1 MSIVQPIIRD
11 QLVIHDDDDWDSVY
25 HVEWEPDANFFTGSE
40 LRPRTPLCK
49 ATADHQITL
58 ARAAALII
66 RASLNNIPLD
76 IPDFDPYKLTG
87 FRKQLYQWMQAYNS
101 SQASKLVLGDVTMTV
116 TIEILSSLTRMGV
129 EGEILAKIGPNLR
142 GILQGTINPMSLLLE
157 GNRFNRMQDGMELI
171 QKMRGHLR
179 QYLSSYATKK
189 PVLNVL
195 EVGASTSNNT
205 QTMFDALR
213 EQKSISYTLTDSS
226 LSVLEQTKAGTT
238 KDFLKLKCLNINRD
252 AIEQGINPNT
262 YDIILVNN
270 ILHTVNSLSET
281 LANLRKLLVPG
292 GVLVLVGLSDVSP
305 AYSLILGMNENM
317 WPGTCSTT
325 HIDHLESLTSDLD
338 ERCEQLS
345 YPSNEDWNKLL
356 QGSQFSGLEPA
367 TKTFDYIGQS
377 CYCVIS
383 TAVASTQRLMVN
395 ILPGSKDNL
404 FSFADQLASALAENG
419 TASTITP
426 ACLEDISSRF
436 IYVVLD
442 DGSSYLSEYESLH
455 KAKNVLWISMGAG
468 LSTQRDMNIISRFAR
483 DAQKDNENLK
493 LVKLD
498 VKKEYPEYADL
509 LKVVMRII
517 QVSFQEDRGSR
528 TELEYEY
535 RNGRVLVPRV
545 KGSGM
550 TQKFA

>member
-11 QLVIHDDDDWDSVY
+11 QLVIADDDDWDSVY

-40 LRPRTPLCK
+40 LRSRTPLNK
-49 ATADHQITL
+49 AAADHQITL

-76 IPDFDPYKLTG
+76 IPDFDPSKLAG
-87 FRKQLYQWMQAYNS
+87 FRKQLHQWMQAYNS

-116 TIEILSSLTRMGV
+116 MIEILSSLMRMGV
-129 EGEILAKIGPNLR
+129 EGEILAKIGPNL
-142 GILQGTINPMSLLLE
+142 GAILQGTMDPMPLLLE
-157 GNRFNRMQDGMELI
+157 GNRFNRMQDGMELM
-171 QKMRGHLR
+171 QKMRTHLR
-179 QYLSSYATKK
+179 QYLSTYATQK
-189 PVLNVL
+189 PVMNVL
-195 EVGASTSNNT
+195 EVGASTSNNS
-205 QTMFDALR
+205 QTIFDALR
-213 EQKSISYTLTDSS
+213 EQKTVSYTLTDSS
-226 LSVLEQTKAGTT
+226 LSVLEETKAGIT
-238 KDFLKLKCLNINRD
+238 KDFLKLKSLNINRD
-252 AIEQGINPNT
+252 PIEQGFSPDT

-292 GVLVLVGLSDVSP
+292 GVLAMVGLSDISP

-317 WPGTCSTT
+317 WS
-325 HIDHLESLTSDLD
+325 D
-338 ERCEQLS
+338 ERCEQLPC
-345 YPSNEDWNKLL
+345 PSNDDWNKLL
-356 QGSQFSGLEPA
+356 QGNQFSGLEPA
-367 TKTFDYIGQS
+367 TKTFDYVGQS

-395 ILPGSKDNL
+395 ILPGSQSSL
-404 FSFADQLASALAENG
+404 FSFAEQLASALAENS

-426 ACLEDISSRF
+426 TKLQDISSRF
-436 IYVVLD
+436 VYVVLD
-442 DGSSYLSEYESLH
+442 DGSTSLSEYESLH
-455 KAKNVLWISMGAG
+455 KANNVLWIKMGAG
-468 LSTQRDMNIISRFAR
+468 FSTQRDMNIISRFAR
-483 DAQKDNENLK
+483 DAQKDNETLK

-498 VKKEYPEYADL
+498 VKQEYPEYGDL
-509 LKVVMRII
+509 LKVIMRII

-535 RNGRVLVPRV
+535 RNGKVLVLRV

-550 TQKFA
+550 TQKVA

>member
-11 QLVIHDDDDWDSVY
+11 QVVINDDDDWDSVY

-87 FRKQLYQWMQAYNS
+87 FRKQLYKWMQAYNS
-101 SQASKLVLGDVTMTV
+101 SPASKLVLGDVTMTV

-129 EGEILAKIGPNLR
+129 EGEILAKIGPNLG

-157 GNRFNRMQDGMELI
+157 GNRFNRMQDGMELM

-205 QTMFDALR
+205 QTIFDALR

-238 KDFLKLKCLNINRD
+238 KDFLKLKSLNINRD
-252 AIEQGINPNT
+252 AIEQGINPST

-270 ILHTVNSLSET
+270 ILHTVNSLPET

-292 GVLVLVGLSDVSP
+292 GVLALVGLSDISP

-317 WPGTCSTT
+317 WP
-325 HIDHLESLTSDLD
+325 D
-338 ERCEQLS
+338 ERCEQLP
-345 YPSNEDWNKLL
+345 YPSNDDWNKLL

-383 TAVASTQRLMVN
+383 TAVTSTQRLMVN

-426 ACLEDISSRF
+426 ARLEDISSRF
-436 IYVVLD
+436 IYVALD
-442 DGSSYLSEYESLH
+442 DGSSSLSEYESIH
-455 KAKNVLWISMGAG
+455 KAQNVLWINMGAG
-468 LSTQRDMNIISRFAR
+468 LSTQRDMSIISGFAR
-483 DAQKDNENLK
+483 DAQKDNETLK
-493 LVKLD
+493 LVQLD
-498 VKKEYPEYADL
+498 VKQEYPEYADL

-550 TQKFA
+550 TQKFS

>member
-11 QLVIHDDDDWDSVY
+11 QLVIHDDDWDSVY

-76 IPDFDPYKLTG
+76 IPDFDASKLTG

-116 TIEILSSLTRMGV
+116 MIEILSSLTRMGV
-129 EGEILAKIGPNLR
+129 EGEILAKIGPNL
-142 GILQGTINPMSLLLE
+142 GAILQGTIDPIPLLLE
-157 GNRFNRMQDGMELI
+157 GNRFNQMQDGMELL
-171 QKMRGHLR
+171 QKMRSHLK

-195 EVGASTSNNT
+195 EVGASTSNNKET
-205 QTMFDALR
+205 IFKALR
-213 EQKSISYTLTDSS
+213 EQKNISYTLTDSS
-226 LSVLEQTKAGTT
+226 LSVLEQTKSGIT
-238 KDFLKLKCLNINRD
+238 KDFLKLKSFDINRD
-252 AIEQGINPNT
+252 AIEQGFSPNT
-262 YDIILVNN
+262 YDLILVNN
-270 ILHTVNSLSET
+270 ILHTANSLTET
-281 LANLRKLLVPG
+281 LTNLRKLLVPG
-292 GVLVLVGLSDVSP
+292 GVLAMVGLSDISP

-317 WPGTCSTT
+317 WS
-325 HIDHLESLTSDLD
+325 D
-338 ERCEQLS
+338 ERCEQLP
-345 YPSNEDWNKLL
+345 YPSNDEWNKLL
-356 QGSQFSGLEPA
+356 QGTQFSGLEPA
-367 TKTFDYIGQS
+367 TNMFDYIGQS

-395 ILPGSKDNL
+395 ILPGSQGSML
-404 FSFADQLASALAENG
+404 GFADQLASTLAENG

-426 ACLEDISSRF
+426 TRLDDISSRF
-436 IYVVLD
+436 VYIVLD
-442 DGSSYLSEYESLH
+442 DGSSSLSEYESLH
-455 KAKNVLWISMGAG
+455 KANNVLWINMPTGFA
-468 LSTQRDMNIISRFAR
+468 TQRDMNIISRFAR
-483 DAQKDNENLK
+483 DAQKDNESLK

-498 VKKEYPEYADL
+498 VKQEYPECADL
-509 LKVVMRII
+509 LRVIMRII

-528 TELEYEY
+528 MELEYEY
-535 RNGRVLVPRV
+535 RNGRVLVPRM
-545 KGSGM
+545 KGSGI
-550 TQKFA
+550 TQKIA

>member
-129 EGEILAKIGPNLR
+129 EGEILAKIGPNLG
-142 GILQGTINPMSLLLE
+142 GILQGTNNPMSLLLE

-179 QYLSSYATKK
+179 QYLSSYAAKK

-205 QTMFDALR
+205 QTIFDALR
-213 EQKSISYTLTDSS
+213 EQKSVSYTLTDSS

-238 KDFLKLKCLNINRD
+238 KDFLKLKSLDINRD

-292 GVLVLVGLSDVSP
+292 GVLALVGLSDISP

-317 WPGTCSTT
+317 WP
-325 HIDHLESLTSDLD
+325 D
-338 ERCEQLS
+338 ERCEQLP
-345 YPSNEDWNKLL
+345 YPSNDDWNKLL

-426 ACLEDISSRF
+426 ARLEDISSRF

-442 DGSSYLSEYESLH
+442 DGSSSLSEYQSLH
-455 KAKNVLWISMGAG
+455 KANNVLWISMGAG
-468 LSTQRDMNIISRFAR
+468 LSTQREMNIISRFAR

-498 VKKEYPEYADL
+498 VKQEYPEYADL

>member
-25 HVEWEPDANFFTGSE
+25 HVEWETDANFFTGSE

-49 ATADHQITL
+49 ATADYQIIL

-76 IPDFDPYKLTG
+76 IPHFDPSQLTG

-116 TIEILSSLTRMGV
+116 TIEILSSLMRMGV
-129 EGEILAKIGPNLR
+129 EGEILAKIGPNL
-142 GILQGTINPMSLLLE
+142 GAILQGTIDPMPLLLE
-157 GNRFNRMQDGMELI
+157 SHRFSRMQDGMELM
-171 QKMRGHLR
+171 QKMRSHLK

-205 QTMFDALR
+205 ETIFEALR
-213 EQKSISYTLTDSS
+213 EQKNVSYTLTDSS
-226 LSVLEQTKAGTT
+226 LSVLEQTKSSIT
-238 KDFLKLKCLNINRD
+238 KDFLKLKSFDINRD
-252 AIEQGINPNT
+252 AIEQGFSPNT
-262 YDIILVNN
+262 YDLILVNN
-270 ILHTVNSLSET
+270 ILHTANSLTET

-292 GVLVLVGLSDVSP
+292 GVLAMVGVSDISP

-317 WPGTCSTT
+317 WS
-325 HIDHLESLTSDLD
+325 D
-338 ERCEQLS
+338 ERCEQLPC
-345 YPSNEDWNKLL
+345 PSNEAWNKLL
-356 QGSQFSGLEPA
+356 QGTQFSGLEPA

-383 TAVASTQRLMVN
+383 TAIASTQRLMVN
-395 ILPGSKDNL
+395 ILPGSQGSM
-404 FSFADQLASALAENG
+404 FGFADQLASALAELG

-426 ACLEDISSRF
+426 TRLDSISSRF
-436 IYVVLD
+436 VYVVLD
-442 DGSSYLSEYESLH
+442 DGSSSLSEYETLH
-455 KAKNVLWISMGAG
+455 KANSVLWINIPAG
-468 LSTQRDMNIISRFAR
+468 FSAQRDMNIISRFAR
-483 DAQKDNENLK
+483 DAQKDNETFK

-498 VKKEYPEYADL
+498 VKQEYPEYADL
-509 LKVVMRII
+509 LKVIMRII

-528 TELEYEY
+528 MELEYEY
-535 RNGRVLVPRV
+535 RNGRVLVPRM
-545 KGSGM
+545 KGSGI
-550 TQKFA
+550 TQKIA

>member
-11 QLVIHDDDDWDSVY
+11 QLVMHDDDDWDSVF

-76 IPDFDPYKLTG
+76 IPDFDPSKLTG
-87 FRKQLYQWMQAYNS
+87 FRKQLYQWMQSYNS

-129 EGEILAKIGPNLR
+129 EGEILAKIGPNL
-142 GILQGTINPMSLLLE
+142 GAILQGTIDPMPLLLE
-157 GNRFNRMQDGMELI
+157 GDRFNRMRDGMELM
-171 QKMRGHLR
+171 QKMRAHLR
-179 QYLSSYATKK
+179 QYLSAYATKK

-213 EQKSISYTLTDSS
+213 EQKNVAYTLTDSS
-226 LSVLEQTKAGTT
+226 LSVLQQTKSSITR
-238 KDFLKLKCLNINRD
+238 DFLKIKSLDINRD
-252 AIEQGINPNT
+252 PLEQGFSPNS
-262 YDIILVNN
+262 YDAILVNN
-270 ILHTVNSLSET
+270 ILHTANSLEET
-281 LANLRKLLVPG
+281 LVNLRKLLVPG
-292 GVLVLVGLSDVSP
+292 GVLALVGLSDISP
-305 AYSLILGMNENM
+305 AYSLIFGMNENLWSGM
-317 WPGTCSTT
+317 CFTT
-325 HIDHLESLTSDLD
+325 HIHHFKSLTSALD
-338 ERCEQLS
+338 ERYEQLP
-345 YPSNEDWNKLL
+345 YPSNDEWTKLL
-356 QGSQFSGLEPA
+356 QGNQFSGIEPA

-377 CYCVIS
+377 CYCIIS

-395 ILPGSKDNL
+395 ILPGSQGEL

-426 ACLEDISSRF
+426 TRLEDISSRF
-436 IYVVLD
+436 VYVVLN
-442 DGSSYLSEYESLH
+442 DGSSSLSEYESLSE
-455 KAKNVLWISMGAG
+455 ASNILWINMEAG
-468 LSTQRDMNIISRFAR
+468 LETQRDMNIISRFAR
-483 DAQKDNENLK
+483 GARKDNESLK
-493 LVKLD
+493 LVTLD
-498 VKKEYPEYADL
+498 IKQDYPEYADII
-509 LKVVMRII
+509 KVVMRII

-528 TELEYEY
+528 TEFEYEY
-535 RNGRVLVPRV
+535 RNGRALVPRV
-545 KGSGM
+545 KGSGV
-550 TQKFA
+550 TQKVA

>member
-76 IPDFDPYKLTG
+76 IPDFDPSKLTG
-87 FRKQLYQWMQAYNS
+87 FRKQLHQWMQAYNS

-129 EGEILAKIGPNLR
+129 EGEILAKIGPNL
-142 GILQGTINPMSLLLE
+142 GAILQGTIDPMPLLLE
-157 GNRFNRMQDGMELI
+157 GNRFNRMQDGMELM
-171 QKMRGHLR
+171 QKMRAHLR

-195 EVGASTSNNT
+195 EVSASTSNNI
-205 QTMFDALR
+205 QTIFDALR
-213 EQKSISYTLTDSS
+213 EQKRVSYTLTDSS
-226 LSVLEQTKAGTT
+226 LPVLEQSKAGVT
-238 KDFLKLKCLNINRD
+238 KDFLKLKSLDINRD
-252 AIEQGINPNT
+252 PIEQGFSPNT
-262 YDIILVNN
+262 YDVILVNN
-270 ILHTVNSLSET
+270 ILHTANSLSET

-292 GVLVLVGLSDVSP
+292 GVLALVGLSDISP

-317 WPGTCSTT
+317 WSGTYSTT
-325 HIDHLESLTSDLD
+325 QNDFLMLLTRDLD
-338 ERCEQLS
+338 ERCEQLP
-345 YPSNEDWNKLL
+345 YPSNGDWNKLL
-356 QGSQFSGLEPA
+356 QGNQFSSLEPA

-383 TAVASTQRLMVN
+383 TAVASTQQLMAN
-395 ILPGSKDNL
+395 ILPGSQGSL

-426 ACLEDISSRF
+426 TRVEDVSSRF

-442 DGSSYLSEYESLH
+442 DGSSSLSEYESLQ
-455 KAKNVLWISMGAG
+455 KAKNVLWINMGAG

-493 LVKLD
+493 LVNFD
-498 VKKEYPEYADL
+498 VKQEYPEYADL
-509 LKVVMRII
+509 LKAVIRII

-550 TQKFA
+550 TQKVA

>member
-11 QLVIHDDDDWDSVY
+11 QVVIHDDDDWDSVY

-76 IPDFDPYKLTG
+76 IPDFDASKLIG
-87 FRKQLYQWMQAYNS
+87 FRKQLYQWMQTYNS

-129 EGEILAKIGPNLR
+129 EGEILAKIGPNL
-142 GILQGTINPMSLLLE
+142 GAILQGTIDPMPLLLE
-157 GNRFNRMQDGMELI
+157 DNRLNRMQDGMELM
-171 QKMRGHLR
+171 QKMRSHLKH
-179 QYLSSYATKK
+179 YLSSFATKK

-205 QTMFDALR
+205 ETVFDALR
-213 EQKSISYTLTDSS
+213 EQKNVFYTLTDAS
-226 LSVLEQTKAGTT
+226 LSVLEQAKSGIT
-238 KDFLKLKCLNINRD
+238 KDLLKLKSLDVSRD
-252 AIEQGINPNT
+252 PIEQGFSPNT
-262 YDIILVNN
+262 YDVILVNN
-270 ILHTVNSLSET
+270 ILHTSNSIAET

-292 GVLVLVGLSDVSP
+292 GALALVGLSDISP
-305 AYSLILGMNENM
+305 AYSLIMGMNGNM
-317 WPGTCSTT
+317 W
-325 HIDHLESLTSDLD
+325 SD
-338 ERCEQLS
+338 EHCEQLP
-345 YPSNEDWNKLL
+345 YPSNDAWNKLL
-356 QGSQFSGLEPA
+356 QCNQFSGLEPA

-383 TAVASTQRLMVN
+383 TAVTSTQRLMVN
-395 ILPGSKDNL
+395 ILPGSQGSL
-404 FSFADQLASALAENG
+404 FSLADQLASALAENG

-426 ACLEDISSRF
+426 TRLDDLSSRF
-436 IYVVLD
+436 VYVVLD
-442 DGSSYLSEYESLH
+442 DGSSSLSEYENLH
-455 KAKNVLWISMGAG
+455 KANNILWINMQAG
-468 LSTQRDMNIISRFAR
+468 FSTKRDMNIISRFAR
-483 DAQKDNENLK
+483 DAQKDNETLK

-498 VKKEYPEYADL
+498 IKQEYPDYADL
-509 LKVVMRII
+509 LKVIMRII

-550 TQKFA
+550 TQKIA

>member
-11 QLVIHDDDDWDSVY
+11 RLVTHDDDDWNSVY

-76 IPDFDPYKLTG
+76 IPDFDPSKLTG

-116 TIEILSSLTRMGV
+116 MIEILSSLTRMGV
-129 EGEILAKIGPNLR
+129 EGEILAKIGPNL
-142 GILQGTINPMSLLLE
+142 GAILQGTIDPMPLLLE
-157 GNRFNRMQDGMELI
+157 GNRFNQMQDGMELM
-171 QKMRGHLR
+171 QKMRSHLK

-205 QTMFDALR
+205 ETIFEALR
-213 EQKSISYTLTDSS
+213 KQKNVSYTLTDSS
-226 LSVLEQTKAGTT
+226 LSVLEQTKTGIA
-238 KDFLKLKCLNINRD
+238 KDFLKLKSLDINRD
-252 AIEQGINPNT
+252 PIEQGFSLNT
-262 YDIILVNN
+262 FDVILVSN
-270 ILHTVNSLSET
+270 ILHKTNSLSET

-292 GVLVLVGLSDVSP
+292 GILAMVGLSDISS

-317 WPGTCSTT
+317 WS
-325 HIDHLESLTSDLD
+325 D
-338 ERCEQLS
+338 ERCEQLP
-345 YPSNEDWNKLL
+345 YPSNDEWNKLL
-356 QGSQFSGLEPA
+356 QGTQFSGLEPA
-367 TKTFDYIGQS
+367 TKMFDYIGQS

-383 TAVASTQRLMVN
+383 TAIASTQRLMVN
-395 ILPGSKDNL
+395 ILPGSQGSL

-426 ACLEDISSRF
+426 TRLDSISSRF
-436 IYVVLD
+436 VYVVLD
-442 DGSSYLSEYESLH
+442 DGSSSLSEYETLH
-455 KAKNVLWISMGAG
+455 KANNILWINMPAG
-468 LSTQRDMNIISRFAR
+468 FSTQRDMNIISRVAR
-483 DAQKDNENLK
+483 NAKKDNENLK

-498 VKKEYPEYADL
+498 VKQEYPEYADL
-509 LKVVMRII
+509 VKVIMRII

-528 TELEYEY
+528 MELEYEY
-535 RNGRVLVPRV
+535 RNGRVLVPRM
-545 KGSGM
+545 KGSGV
-550 TQKFA
+550 TQKIA

>member
-11 QLVIHDDDDWDSVY
+11 VVINDDDDWDSVY

-40 LRPRTPLCK
+40 LRPRTPLNK

-76 IPDFDPYKLTG
+76 IPDFDPSKLTG
-87 FRKQLYQWMQAYNS
+87 FRKQLYQWMQSYNS

-116 TIEILSSLTRMGV
+116 TIEILSSLMRMGV
-129 EGEILAKIGPNLR
+129 EGEILDKIGPNL
-142 GILQGTINPMSLLLE
+142 GAILQENIDPMPLLL
-157 GNRFNRMQDGMELI
+157 GSNRFNRMQDGMELM
-171 QKMRGHLR
+171 QKMRAHLG

-205 QTMFDALR
+205 HTIFDALR
-213 EQKSISYTLTDSS
+213 EQKSVSYTLTDSS
-226 LSVLEQTKAGTT
+226 LSVLEQTKSGIT
-238 KDFLKLKCLNINRD
+238 KDFLKLKSLDINRD
-252 AIEQGINPNT
+252 PIEQGFSPNT
-262 YDIILVNN
+262 CDSILVNN
-270 ILHTVNSLSET
+270 ILHTANSLSET

-292 GVLVLVGLSDVSP
+292 GVLVMVGLSDISP

-317 WPGTCSTT
+317 WS
-325 HIDHLESLTSDLD
+325 D
-338 ERCEQLS
+338 ERCEQMP
-345 YPSNEDWNKLL
+345 YPSNDDWNKLL
-356 QGSQFSGLEPA
+356 QGNQFSGLEPA

-395 ILPGSKDNL
+395 ILPGSQGRL
-404 FSFADQLASALAENG
+404 FSFAEQLASVLAENG

-426 ACLEDISSRF
+426 TKLQDISSRF

-442 DGSSYLSEYESLH
+442 DGSSSLNEYESLH
-455 KAKNVLWISMGAG
+455 KANNVLWINMATEF
-468 LSTQRDMNIISRFAR
+468 STQRDMNIISRFAR
-483 DAQKDNENLK
+483 DAKKDNESLK
-493 LVKLD
+493 LVKFD
-498 VKKEYPEYADL
+498 VKQEYPEYADL
-509 LKVVMRII
+509 LKVIMRII

-550 TQKFA
+550 TQKVS

>member
-11 QLVIHDDDDWDSVY
+11 QLVINDDDDWDSVY

-76 IPDFDPYKLTG
+76 IPDFDPSKLTG
-87 FRKQLYQWMQAYNS
+87 FRKQLYQWMQTYNA

-116 TIEILSSLTRMGV
+116 TIEILSSLMRMGV
-129 EGEILAKIGPNLR
+129 EGEILAKIGPNL
-142 GILQGTINPMSLLLE
+142 GAILQGTIDSMPLLLE
-157 GNRFNRMQDGMELI
+157 GNKFSRMQDGMELI
-171 QKMRGHLR
+171 QKMRTHLK

-205 QTMFDALR
+205 QTIFDALR
-213 EQKSISYTLTDSS
+213 EQKSVSYTLTDSS
-226 LSVLEQTKAGTT
+226 LSVLEHTKSGIT
-238 KDFLKLKCLNINRD
+238 KDFLKLKSLDINRD
-252 AIEQGINPNT
+252 PIEQGFSPNIF
-262 YDIILVNN
+262 DVILVNN
-270 ILHTVNSLSET
+270 ILHTANSLSEI

-292 GVLVLVGLSDVSP
+292 GCLAMVGLSDISP

-317 WPGTCSTT
+317 WS
-325 HIDHLESLTSDLD
+325 D
-338 ERCEQLS
+338 ERCEQLPC
-345 YPSNEDWNKLL
+345 PSNDAWNKLL
-356 QGSQFSGLEPA
+356 QGNQFSGLEPA
-367 TKTFDYIGQS
+367 TRTFDYIGQS

-383 TAVASTQRLMVN
+383 TAVASTQSLMVN
-395 ILPGSKDNL
+395 ILLGSQGSL
-404 FSFADQLASALAENG
+404 FGFAEQLASALAENG

-426 ACLEDISSRF
+426 AQLKDISPRF
-436 IYVVLD
+436 VYVVLD
-442 DGSSYLSEYESLH
+442 DGSTSLSEYESLH
-455 KAKNVLWISMGAG
+455 KANNILWINIGAG
-468 LSTQRDMNIISRFAR
+468 FPTQRDMNIISRFAR
-483 DAQKDNENLK
+483 DAQKYNDSLK

-498 VKKEYPEYADL
+498 VKHEYPEYADL
-509 LKVVMRII
+509 LKVIMRII
-517 QVSFQEDRGSR
+517 RVSFQEDRGSR

-550 TQKFA
+550 TQKVA